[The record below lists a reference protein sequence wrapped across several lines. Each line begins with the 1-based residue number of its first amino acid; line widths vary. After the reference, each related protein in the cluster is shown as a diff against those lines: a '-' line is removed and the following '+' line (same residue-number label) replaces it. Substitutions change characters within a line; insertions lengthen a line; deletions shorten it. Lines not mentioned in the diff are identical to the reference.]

1 MSRNATRCMRTQ
13 IDWYVVCNVVCNI
26 RRLQSKELVKAVLLS
41 QLLLIA
47 IQVKLR
53 GVIPAEL
60 FQRSYSS
67 GVISATRIE

>member
-1 MSRNATRCMRTQ
+1 MPP
-13 IDWYVVCNVVCNI
+13 VVCELKLIGTSFAIYVVCNI

>member
-13 IDWYVVCNVVCNI
+13 IDWYVVCNI